1 MFRPGVAL
9 KLCLVALWA
18 FSGCAANDYLT
29 RTSRVRSAYQA
40 YDYDGALAR
49 LDSEFKEGKAISDG
63 DRLLYL
69 MDKGML
75 LHAAGRWGESVRLFA
90 EAELLS
96 EKLDTTSVSE
106 EIGSV
111 VVNDN
116 LRVYRGEDFEKLMFS
131 TLQALNYASLG
142 DSEGALV
149 EVRRVNE
156 KLEVMITKEK
166 KPYQRLAIAR
176 YIGGVMYE
184 SIGEKDSAAI
194 DYLKAAELSP
204 EMGRGAAEAVLRLA
218 KETERDDQLADLRKR
233 WPDIKIHPLKANE
246 GQVVVIIEAGRVPQ
260 KSQNMRRPGK
270 GGVDQQKAALVAVPT
285 YALAKSPVPRVEL
298 VVEDQHAQGSTVTDL
313 DKVARVHLE
322 ERIGRYLLRSIASL
336 AVKGGAAAAVGA
348 LTKSE
353 GLGALAFGLLTL
365 TQQADLRSWLSLPA
379 EFQVARVRLPAGKHV
394 VTILSPTG
402 PVTTEVDVKAGKI
415 QVLVVRRY

>member
-1 MFRPGVAL
+1 MSRVSVVRH
-9 KLCLVALWA
+9 LCLLALWA
-18 FSGCAANDYLT
+18 LSGCAANDYLT
-29 RTSRVRSAYQA
+29 RTSPVRNAYQR

-49 LDSEFKEGKAISDG
+49 LDAEFKQGKGISEG

-75 LHAAGRWGESVRLFA
+75 LHAAGRWGESVRVFA
-90 EAELLS
+90 EADALS

-116 LRVYRGEDFEKLMFS
+116 VKAYRGEDFEKLMFS

-156 KLEVMITKEK
+156 KIELMITKEK

-233 WPDIKIHPLKANE
+233 WPDVKVEPLKANE
-246 GQVVVIIEAGRVPQ
+246 GQVVAIIEAGKVPQ

-270 GGVDQQKAALVAVPT
+270 GGVDQQQAALVAVPT
-285 YALAKSPVPRVEL
+285 YALAKAPVPKVAL
-298 VVEDQHAQGSTVTDL
+298 VVADQHVEGSTVTDL

-322 ERIGRYLLRSIASL
+322 ERIGRYLLKSLASL
-336 AVKGGAAAAVGA
+336 ALKGGAAAAVGA
-348 LTKSE
+348 LTNSS
-353 GLGALAFGLLTL
+353 GVGALAFGLLTF
-365 TQQADLRSWLSLPA
+365 TQQADLRSWLSLPG
-379 EFQVARVRLPAGKHV
+379 EFQVARLRLPAGKH
-394 VTILSPTG
+394 TITIISGAG
-402 PVTTEVDVKAGKI
+402 PVATEVEVKAGKI